1 MVNEQTKVSRDSNST
16 TDTPA
21 LWIALAGAATLFVEL
36 TVIRYVPGQVRVLGY
51 FTNFVL
57 LAAFLGFGLGMMVH
71 RRWASS
77 IWLSWSAPLAF
88 YGVVGVT
95 ALGQI
100 YQVLPSADEF
110 LFLEY
115 RSRGV
120 QIPLYPFLTIS
131 FLILAISFMPL
142 GHVVGRTLQG
152 DRPLWRYGL
161 NLIGSLIGIGVFSAL
176 SSFSPAPWVWMLIAA
191 GFTFVGLRQAPRSW
205 IAAGA
210 VFGCFAAFTA
220 WQSTTDAI
228 WSPYQKITVGPLR
241 VHDEKGVVQEWWL
254 PTLTEQERGELKE
267 LTVEEGFTI
276 RVNDDSYQTP
286 VDLSDSALAKNPGL
300 GLLRQ
305 QYDLPFKLSQ
315 NVGEVLVLGAGAG
328 NDVAGALRNGAT
340 RVDAVEIDPE
350 IRALGNQH
358 PEHPYQDP
366 RVTVHLNDA
375 RIFLAGAQK
384 KYDMVVFGLIDSHV
398 LLSHRSNVR
407 LDSFVFT
414 EEAFRLARGHLKPG
428 GLLVVSHAVGTDWFQ
443 DRMRA
448 TLAAAF
454 GKPPVM
460 LTMPQA
466 IGISYV
472 AGDSIRAGDPVPA
485 DTLTL
490 RDDWPFVYLRAPSVP
505 KDYLIVMA
513 LIAVAST
520 VGVRLAGRRG
530 GNGFN
535 SHFFALGAAFMLL
548 ETRGLGVLA
557 VNLGSTWSV
566 NAAVF
571 AGVLVMALL
580 STVLVAKAGES
591 RQEKLSRI
599 AFPSLAVMLIVSF
612 FVPVAEFTSLS
623 SLGRVVTSICL
634 VSVPLF
640 CGGVIFAVSLN
651 RAGDADRAMASNL
664 LGAMAGGLVE
674 YFSMM
679 TGFRNLLVLAAAFYF
694 VARLARN
701 RDSGVS
707 TGELSPESSAIA
719 GTADGASLATSS

>member
-1 MVNEQTKVSRDSNST
+1 MANEQTDIGCDHRSTADS
-16 TDTPA
+16 PG
-21 LWIALAGAATLFVEL
+21 LWIVLAGAATLFVEL

-57 LAAFLGFGLGMMVH
+57 LAAFLGFGLGMMLH

-77 IWLSWSAPLAF
+77 IWLSWAAPFSF

-95 ALGQI
+95 ALGEL

-115 RSRGV
+115 RSRGM

-131 FLILAISFMPL
+131 FLILATSFIPL

-161 NLIGSLIGIGVFSAL
+161 NLVGSLLGIGVFSAL
-176 SSFSPAPWVWMLIAA
+176 SILSPAPWVWMLIAA
-191 GFTFVGLRQAPRSW
+191 CFTFVGLRQAPRSW
-205 IAAGA
+205 MVSGA
-210 VFGCFAAFTA
+210 VFGCLAAFTA
-220 WQSTTDAI
+220 WQTTAGAI

-241 VHDEKGVVQEWWL
+241 VHDQKGVIQEWWL
-254 PTLTEQERGELKE
+254 PTLTKQERDELKV
-267 LTVEEGFTI
+267 LTADEGFTI

-286 VDLSDSALAKNPGL
+286 VDLSDVAVEKNPGL
-300 GLLRQ
+300 QLLRS
-305 QYDLPFKLSQ
+305 QYDLPFKLSK

-350 IRALGNQH
+350 IRTLGDRH

-428 GLLVVSHAVGTDWFQ
+428 GLLVVSHAVGTEWFQ

-472 AGDSIRAGDPVPA
+472 AGDQIRAGDPVPD

-490 RDDWPFVYLRAPSVP
+490 RDDWPFVYLRSPAVP
-505 KDYLIVMA
+505 RDYLIVMG
-513 LIAVAST
+513 LIVAAST
-520 VGVRLAGRRG
+520 IGVRLAGRRG
-530 GNGFN
+530 GNGF
-535 SHFFALGAAFMLL
+535 SPHFFALGAAFMLL

-571 AGVLVMALL
+571 AGVLVMALF
-580 STVLVAKAGES
+580 STVLVAKTGVT
-591 RQEKLSRI
+591 RQETLYRL
-599 AFPSLAVMLIVSF
+599 AFPSLAIMLVVSF
-612 FVPVAEFTSLS
+612 LVPVAEFSALS
-623 SLGRVVTSICL
+623 SLSRVLMSICL

-640 CGGVIFAVSLN
+640 CGGIIFAVSLN
-651 RAGDADRAMASNL
+651 RAGDAERAMASNL
-664 LGAMAGGLVE
+664 LGAMTGGLVE
-674 YFSMM
+674 YFSMI
-679 TGFRNLLVLAAAFYF
+679 TGFRNLLLLAAAFYF
-694 VARLARN
+694 FARLTMSRKPDVLEKETTNEPSVGA
-701 RDSGVS
+701 DASGS
-707 TGELSPESSAIA
+707 TPLV
-719 GTADGASLATSS
+719 AS

>member
-1 MVNEQTKVSRDSNST
+1 MANEQTDIGCDHRST
-16 TDTPA
+16 ADTPA
-21 LWIALAGAATLFVEL
+21 FWIALAGAATLFVEL

-71 RRWASS
+71 RRWPSS
-77 IWLSWSAPLAF
+77 VWLSWSAPLTF
-88 YGVVGVT
+88 YGIVGVT
-95 ALGQI
+95 ALGQV

-142 GHVVGRTLQG
+142 GHAVGRTLQG

-161 NLIGSLIGIGVFSAL
+161 NLVGSLLGIGVFSAL

-191 GFTFVGLRQAPRSW
+191 GFTLVGLRQAPRSW
-205 IAAGA
+205 IAAGV

-220 WQSTTDAI
+220 YKSTTDAI

-241 VHDEKGVVQEWWL
+241 VHDQKGVVQEWWL
-254 PTLTEQERGELKE
+254 PTLTEQEREDLKE
-267 LTVEEGFTI
+267 LTAEEGFTI

-286 VDLSDSALAKNPGL
+286 VDLSNHAVAKNSGL
-300 GLLRQ
+300 RFLRQ
-305 QYDLPFKLSQ
+305 QYDLPYKLAR

-350 IRALGNQH
+350 IRTLGDRH

-414 EEAFRLARGHLKPG
+414 EEAFRLARGRLKPG
-428 GLLVVSHAVGTDWFQ
+428 GLLVLSHAVGTEWFQ

-448 TLAAAF
+448 TLTAAF
-454 GKPPVM
+454 DKPPVM

-472 AGDSIRAGDPVPA
+472 AGDPIRAGDPVPE

-490 RDDWPFVYLRAPSVP
+490 RDDWPFVYLRAPAVP

-520 VGVRLAGRRG
+520 IGVRLCGRRG
-530 GNGFN
+530 GGGFDL
-535 SHFFALGAAFMLL
+535 HFFTLGAAFMLL

-591 RQEKLSRI
+591 RQKSLLKI
-599 AFPSLAVMLIVSF
+599 AYPSLAIMLIVSF
-612 FVPVAEFTSLS
+612 YVAVAEFTSLS
-623 SLGRVVTSICL
+623 SMGRILTSICL
-634 VSVPLF
+634 VSIPLF

-651 RAGDADRAMASNL
+651 RGGDADRAMASNL

-674 YFSMM
+674 YFSMV
-679 TGFRNLLVLAAAFYF
+679 TGFRNLLVLAAVFYLIS
-694 VARLARN
+694 RLAMN
-701 RDSGVS
+701 RKPGEQCGADSADSSPVS
-707 TGELSPESSAIA
+707 ATS
-719 GTADGASLATSS
+719 DGQSLANSS